1 MYQKDTLVV
10 VPDKD
15 DSAVSGGFGVKYLNV
30 NNYAQRFAE
39 VPNSFNIFL
48 IEACRVQLSKQVQVN
63 EQAEPAVPLAK
74 KLPGISLI
82 IHSCEPGAPTTEF

>member
-1 MYQKDTLVV
+1 MYQKDTLIL

-15 DSAVSGGFGVKYLNV
+15 DSAIREGGLKYLNV

-48 IEACRVQLSKQVQVN
+48 IEACRV
-63 EQAEPAVPLAK
+63 
-74 KLPGISLI
+74 
-82 IHSCEPGAPTTEF
+82 